1 MFSFRS
7 IIKYMNDNLNNNHT
21 VYTYSNFREV
31 KTMDIYILLD
41 SKYAELELS
50 KSFHISVYKKV
61 LKEIK
66 EIEKAISVLK
76 SHGVQL

>member
-1 MFSFRS
+1 M
-7 IIKYMNDNLNNNHT
+7 KTKLNINHT
-21 VYTYSNFREV
+21 VYIYSNFREV

-41 SKYAELELS
+41 SKFAELELLKSADIS
-50 KSFHISVYKKV
+50 KY
-61 LKEIK
+61 LKCLEDIK